1 MKKKSSLLIFIVLI
15 VFIISGCKRDYKK
28 ENVIYTSLYPVK
40 YITDEIVKDKFE
52 VRYVGQSNMDVHN
65 FELSAKEVA
74 DISDA
79 KALVI
84 NGFGLESWL
93 DTISKSIEDIYLIDS
108 SKSVKPI
115 IKDEI
120 SYDPH
125 IWLSPKNYIIQA
137 KNIYE
142 NIVKLDEGNKD
153 FYKENYINLIEK
165 LEKLDENYEKELEK
179 FKGDKLI
186 VAHEAFGYLAR
197 DYNLE
202 QIPINSLGNEDE
214 PSMKTVS
221 KVVEYMKD
229 NNLSVIYT
237 EKGESEKIPN
247 VIANEINGEVL
258 ELYTLEH
265 LSEDEIKEGKNYFTM
280 MEDNLK
286 VLVNSLGR

>member
-1 MKKKSSLLIFIVLI
+1 MKKKSILLLAIFLV
-15 VFIISGCKRDYKK
+15 VFIISGCKKDYKK
-28 ENVIYTSLYPVK
+28 DNVIYTSLYPIK
-40 YITDEIVKDKFE
+40 YITDEIVEDKFE

-74 DISDA
+74 DISDS
-79 KALVI
+79 KALII
-84 NGFGLESWL
+84 NGFGLETWL
-93 DTISKSIEDIYLIDS
+93 DTITKSIDDIYLIDS
-108 SKSVKPI
+108 STGINPI
-115 IKDEI
+115 IKDKD

-142 NIVKLDEGNKD
+142 NISKLDETNKE
-153 FYKENYINLIEK
+153 FYKENYENLVKK
-165 LEKLDENYEKELEK
+165 LEILDENYEKSLNK
-179 FKGDKLI
+179 FSGDKLI

-202 QIPINSLGNEDE
+202 QMPINSLGNEDE
-214 PSMKTVS
+214 PSMKTVT

-229 NNLSVIYT
+229 KNLSIIYT

-247 VIANEINGEVL
+247 VIADEVNGKVL

-265 LSEDEIKEGKNYFTM
+265 LSDDEIKEGKNYFNM
-280 MEDNLK
+280 MEDNLNI
-286 VLVNSLGR
+286 LINSLGR

>member
-1 MKKKSSLLIFIVLI
+1 MKKKSVLLLAIFLL
-15 VFIISGCKRDYKK
+15 VFIISGCKKDYKK
-28 ENVIYTSLYPVK
+28 DDVIYTSLYPIK
-40 YITDEIVKDKFE
+40 YITDEIVEDKFE

-74 DISDA
+74 DISDS
-79 KALVI
+79 KALII
-84 NGFGLESWL
+84 NGFGLETWVE
-93 DTISKSIEDIYLIDS
+93 TITKSIDDIYLIDS
-108 SKSVKPI
+108 SKGINPI
-115 IKDEI
+115 IKDKN

-142 NIVKLDEGNKD
+142 SVAKLDETNKE
-153 FYKENYINLIEK
+153 FYKKNYENLVKK
-165 LEKLDENYEKELEK
+165 LEILDENYEKSLKE
-179 FKGDKLI
+179 FSGDKLI

-202 QIPINSLGNEDE
+202 QMPINSLGNEDE
-214 PSMKTVS
+214 PSMKTVT

-229 NNLSVIYT
+229 KNLSIIYT

-247 VIANEINGEVL
+247 VIAKEVNGKVL

-265 LSEDEIKEGKNYFTM
+265 LSDDEIKEGKNYFNM
-280 MEDNLK
+280 MKDNLNI
-286 VLVNSLGR
+286 LINSLGR